1 MRSALIWED
10 DDTMEDKIRAHAIIS
25 GRVQG
30 VFFRMETKRAA
41 QRFGVFGWVRNLR
54 DGTVEAVFEGK
65 KSHVDAI
72 LDWCKQ
78 GPANAQVADVNVE
91 IEAYSGDGEFNGFG
105 IDFTR

>member
-1 MRSALIWED
+1 MD
-10 DDTMEDKIRAHAIIS
+10 DKIRAHAIIS

-65 KSHVDAI
+65 KIQVEAI
-72 LDWCKQ
+72 LDWCNQ
-78 GPANAQVADVNVE
+78 GPANAQVTGVNAEMEV
-91 IEAYSGDGEFNGFG
+91 YSGDGEFDGFK
-105 IDFTR
+105 IDFAR